1 MDLICDER
9 KSASPFVERIW
20 RSHSENGGAFLSMS
34 DSHWGMVLTRYRG
47 KTTLTIRGP
56 ETVAT
61 PAYSPAD
68 VEFVGIQFKTGVFMP
83 NIPVSLV
90 TNRNDLN
97 LPEASGN
104 SFWLDSSAWQFPDYE
119 NADTFIEWLVRDELL
134 ACDPIVNAFFKRQ
147 PIDMSLRTIQRRL
160 VKVTGLT
167 STVTQQIERAR
178 YATSLIKQGSSIS
191 DTISQAGYFDQSH
204 LIRSLKRFVG
214 LTPAQ
219 IIDTNRPERLSFLYN
234 TDFVH
239 QDKMLFI
246 NSQ

>member
-1 MDLICDER
+1 M
-9 KSASPFVERIW
+9 
-20 RSHSENGGAFLSMS
+20 
-34 DSHWGMVLTRYRG
+34 
-47 KTTLTIRGP
+47 
-56 ETVAT
+56 
-61 PAYSPAD
+61 
-68 VEFVGIQFKTGVFMP
+68 
-83 NIPVSLV
+83 
-90 TNRNDLN
+90 
-97 LPEASGN
+97 
-104 SFWLDSSAWQFPDYE
+104 
-119 NADTFIEWLVRDELL
+119 
-134 ACDPIVNAFFKRQ
+134 
-147 PIDMSLRTIQRRL
+147 
-160 VKVTGLT
+160 TGLT

>member
-1 MDLICDER
+1 MDLICDE
-9 KSASPFVERIW
+9 KTSDSPFVERIW

-34 DSHWGMVLTRYRG
+34 DSHWGMVLTKYRG

-56 ETVAT
+56 ETVPT

-68 VEFVGIQFKTGVFMP
+68 ADFVGIQFKAGAFMP
-83 NIPVSLV
+83 KMPVGLV
-90 TNRNDLN
+90 MNRNDLN
-97 LPEASGN
+97 LPEASNN
-104 SFWLDSSAWQFPDYE
+104 SFWLDSTTWQFPDYE

-134 ACDPIVNAFFKRQ
+134 VCDPIVSAFFKSQ
-147 PIDMSLRTIQRRL
+147 PADMSLRTIQRRL

-178 YATSLIKQGSSIS
+178 YATSLIKQGWSIS
-191 DTISQAGYFDQSH
+191 NTVFQAGYFDQSH

-214 LTPAQ
+214 LTPTQ
-219 IIDTNRPERLSFLYN
+219 VVDTNRPERLSFLYN

-239 QDKMLFI
+239 KDKMLT
-246 NSQ
+246 